1 MIESF
6 TLAAEVG
13 FKFCRTEVH
22 WCKTYTKDRYH
33 EFESLLSR
41 VRKADSYSIPK
52 CGDCKLD
59 VANIYMSYEFR

>member
-22 WCKTYTKDRYH
+22 WGKIHFKDRYH
-33 EFESLLSR
+33 EFESLFFQGYGKRALIPSR
-41 VRKADSYSIPK
+41 NV
-52 CGDCKLD
+52 
-59 VANIYMSYEFR
+59 VNAN

>member
-6 TLAAEVG
+6 ILAAEVG

-22 WCKTYTKDRYH
+22 GGKTHIKDRYY
-33 EFESLLSR
+33 EFESFLSR